1 MTNFYLIR
9 HVQAEGNLFRVMQGD
24 WDGVPTALGL
34 RQAELLGARFR
45 ETPLDAIYASDLSRA
60 VLTAEAVRQG
70 HALELRLDARLRE
83 INVGPW
89 EGRFF
94 GDLIH
99 EEPERIRRFL
109 LREDGWKQPGA
120 EDYAEVTA
128 RAWSALEEILRD
140 NEGKT
145 VAIVSHGVTIRC
157 LLAEMLGLG
166 GGDPDQLPIGGNTAV
181 SLLRWDGETFTSAYI
196 GACSHLEPLQL
207 PDFLCRTPEFP
218 DWDEAPNLWAEAIDP
233 RREADFY
240 TACYADAWRCSHG
253 SLRGFDA
260 GIYLDA
266 AAAHHEADGKSVLRL
281 WTGDECVGLLD
292 LDTRRGAEQNYG
304 WLSLA
309 YLKPE
314 YRRRGIGIQLLGRAF
329 MHYRSLG
336 RRSLRLTVAED
347 NAAAV
352 AFYRHW
358 GFQPLGTENGAA
370 GKMLLMEKSIGG
382 PGYV

>member
-1 MTNFYLIR
+1 MTNIYLIR

-34 RQAELLGARFR
+34 RQAELLGARFQD
-45 ETPLDAIYASDLSRA
+45 TPLDAIYSSDLSRA
-60 VLTAEAVRQG
+60 VLTAEALRRG

-94 GDLIH
+94 GDLLH
-99 EEPERIRRFL
+99 EEPERIRQYL

-128 RAWSALEEILRD
+128 RAWPALEEILRD

-145 VAIVSHGVTIRC
+145 VAVVSHGVTIRC
-157 LLAEMLGLG
+157 LLARMLRLG
-166 GGDPDQLPIGGNTAV
+166 RGDPERLPIGGNTAV
-181 SLLRWDGETFTSAYI
+181 SLLRYDGEAFTPVFL
-196 GACSHLEPLQL
+196 GDCSHLEPLRL
-207 PDFLCRTPEFP
+207 PAWED
-218 DWDEAPNLWAEAIDP
+218 APSLWAESIDP

-240 TACYADAWRCSHG
+240 AACYADAWRCSHG

-260 GIYLDA
+260 GAYLA
-266 AAAHHEADGKSVLRL
+266 SAAAHHDADPRAVLRL
-281 WTGDECVGLLD
+281 WAEDKCAGLLD
-292 LDTRRGAEQNYG
+292 LDTRRGENAGYG

-314 YRRRGIGIQLLGRAF
+314 YRGRGIGIQLLGRAF
-329 MHYRSLG
+329 MHYRALS

-347 NAAAV
+347 NAAAL
-352 AFYRHW
+352 AFYRRW
-358 GFQPLGTENGAA
+358 GFTPLGAENGAA
-370 GKMLLMEKSIGG
+370 GRMLLMENSIGG